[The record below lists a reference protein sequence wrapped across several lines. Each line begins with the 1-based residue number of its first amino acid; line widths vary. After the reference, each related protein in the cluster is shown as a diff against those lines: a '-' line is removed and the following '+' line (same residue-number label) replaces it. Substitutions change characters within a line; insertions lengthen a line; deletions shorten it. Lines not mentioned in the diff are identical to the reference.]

1 MKLVGRRKEIGE
13 LEDLY
18 RSGQAEFVA
27 VLGRRRVGKTYLVNE
42 LFHRILTLRDRI
54 PYLTY

>member
-1 MKLVGRRKEIGE
+1 MKLVGRKKEIGE

-27 VLGRRRVGKTYLVNE
+27 VIKV
-42 LFHRILTLRDRI
+42 
-54 PYLTY
+54 P